1 MREYRFECD
10 ISYTKPLLIF
20 GRSGSGKS
28 TYARQIVK
36 DRVITTID
44 TTYLRDMRRLTETLG
59 NLRKHN
65 ITQMLSEN
73 KPRGVI
79 FDDIHVFYKQDQRG
93 FAKICEV
100 IAKPPKYAWIIVV
113 SDISYKTKKKIAK
126 LPCEIHVFELNLS
139 QRYKLCK
146 HVLAENDKKLES
158 DKIDQLI
165 HETTGVRQL
174 IERINGYTNEIGETP
189 ETLSH
194 KSSEALNILDNLGTI
209 LNVSERHRYLSYVY
223 RLHVFFDQTETFVNI
238 YNYWDIIV
246 YPRVINDYIKQC
258 LQDTHT
264 IIHKGNRYISKS
276 LVVVSRERMFPDISP
291 ETHSQL
297 YQYFCGL
304 ALQPPQSFNAK
315 QLKVLKDMYRDIS

>member
-1 MREYRFECD
+1 MHDYRFECD

-20 GRSGSGKS
+20 GRAGSGKS

-36 DRVITTID
+36 DRLITTID

-79 FDDIHVFYKQDQRG
+79 FDDIHVFYKEDQRG
-93 FAKICEV
+93 FSKICEV

-113 SDISYKTKKKIAK
+113 SDISYQTKKKIAK
-126 LPCEIHVFELNLS
+126 LPCEIHVFEPSIS

-146 HVLAENDKKLES
+146 HVLAENNISLES

-174 IERINGYTNEIGETP
+174 IERLNGFTNEIGETP
-189 ETLSH
+189 ETLAN

-223 RLHVFFDQTETFVNI
+223 RLHVFFDQIETFVNI
-238 YNYWDIIV
+238 YNYWDMFI
-246 YPRVINDYIKQC
+246 YPQVINDYIKKC

-264 IIHKGNRYISKS
+264 IIHKGNRYICKS
-276 LVVVSRERMFPDISP
+276 LVVVSRESMFPVISP

-297 YQYFCGL
+297 YQYFCGM
-304 ALQPPQSFNAK
+304 ALHPPQSFNTK
-315 QLKVLKDMYRDIS
+315 QLKVLKDMYRELS